1 MPYRNILVALELNHR
16 EKPLLKRAV
25 ELAECHQARLHII
38 HVLPELG
45 GVYTGSFNMDLRQ
58 LKNKLR
64 LENGHEIVQMLK
76 SEQHNASTI
85 SLPNGDI
92 HQAVQQAVKEH
103 QADLLICGRQ
113 LERPFLGHFFSNST
127 GFLDIDGCDLLVIK
141 LSEHNS
147 EPKPQT

>member
-1 MPYRNILVALELNHR
+1 MPYRNILVALELTHR

-38 HVLPELG
+38 HVTPELG
-45 GVYTGSFNMDLRQ
+45 GVYTGSLNMDLRQ

-64 LENGHEIVQMLK
+64 LENGYEIMQMLK
-76 SEQHNASTI
+76 SERHDASTI
-85 SLPNGDI
+85 SLPDGDI

-113 LERPFLGHFFSNST
+113 LERPFLGHFFSNSS
-127 GFLDIDGCDLLVIK
+127 GFLDINGCDLLVIK
-141 LSEHNS
+141 LSEPGNNK
-147 EPKPQT
+147 KPAA